1 MLNEFISNNILYL
14 ESDEKFGTK
23 LVDLFL
29 NNRYEISWAKNEEE
43 AVFKY
48 QYHKPNILICNII
61 LEDKNIINLIQNLKK
76 KDSKLKIVIVTN
88 NFESENLLKC
98 INLGISNYL
107 EKNNFVFEKIIS
119 LIEVKNSFAN
129 DKPLNKFILGEGF
142 VYNIDTKE
150 LLDRNKI
157 IVPLN
162 TQERQLIEL
171 LLKNKNNYVP
181 YHQIQSVL
189 GKVKD
194 VSIDSLRTT
203 IRIIRKKTYSD
214 IIKNLSGYGYK
225 INFFSGE
232 LIYQTELDEEN
243 KVKNKKLLLIEDS
256 IEISNTLKK
265 ELKGFSLECDCSLT
279 YNDSKKLI
287 EENTYDYIILNLH
300 LPDKDGIDLLNSIK
314 SISDSR
320 IIVLTADSDIHLK
333 EYLYLQGVLDYVEK
347 SRNTQYLAYTLYKTI
362 FNIENNDSLNNVL
375 VVDSSKL
382 VCDHIC
388 DLLIPRNYNVTIKY
402 SITDGLSFLKDRKVD
417 LVIIDLDL
425 LGESCFETLNLI
437 KNSYK
442 ELPIILL
449 SSVKK
454 SSTNR
459 DAFKNGASEVLS
471 KPLLAEEFILKVDLW
486 VDYHRKIHQI
496 KSQQQLLNE
505 YKLIVDKAS
514 IVSKT
519 DLEGQITY
527 VNETFCKISGYTE
540 EELLGQS
547 HNIVR
552 HHDMPTEVFTEVW
565 DTIKEKKQIW
575 HGQIKNK
582 RKDGS
587 AYYVDSYVMPI
598 LNVRNEVVEYI
609 ALRNY
614 ISEKEFY
621 NL

>member
-14 ESDEKFGTK
+14 ESDETFGSK

-29 NNRYEISWAKNEEE
+29 NNKYEISWAKNEEE

-48 QYHKPNILICNII
+48 QYHKPNILICNIL
-61 LEDKNIINLIQNLKK
+61 LEDKNILNLIQNLKQ
-76 KDSKLKIVIVTN
+76 KDSKLKIIIVTN
-88 NFESENLLKC
+88 NFENENLLKC

-107 EKNNFVFEKIIS
+107 EKNNFVFERIIS
-119 LIEVKNSFAN
+119 LIEVKNSFTN
-129 DKPLNKFILGEGF
+129 DKLLNKFILGEGF
-142 VYNIDTKE
+142 IYNIDTKE
-150 LLDRNKI
+150 LLDRNKMT
-157 IVPLN
+157 VPLN

-171 LLKNKNNYVP
+171 LLKNKNSYVP
-181 YHQIQSVL
+181 YYQIQTVL
-189 GKVKD
+189 SKVKD

-203 IRIIRKKTYSD
+203 IRIIRKKTYPD
-214 IIKNLSGYGYK
+214 IIKNLSGHGYK

-232 LIYQTELDEEN
+232 LIYQTELDEEK

-256 IEISNTLKK
+256 IEISNNLKK
-265 ELKGFSLECDCSLT
+265 ELKSFSLECDCTLT
-279 YNDSKKLI
+279 YNDSAKLI
-287 EENTYDYIILNLH
+287 KENTYDYIILNLH

-314 SISDSR
+314 SISDSK

-333 EYLYLQGVLDYVEK
+333 EYLYLQGILDYVEK
-347 SRNTQYLAYTLYKTI
+347 SSNIQYLAYTLYKTI
-362 FNIENNDSLNNVL
+362 FNIENNDNLNNVL

-382 VCDHIC
+382 VCNHIC

-402 SITDGLSFLKDRKVD
+402 SVSDGLSFLKDKKVD

-425 LGESCFETLNLI
+425 LGEKCFETLNLI

-459 DAFKNGASEVLS
+459 DAFKNGASEILL

-552 HHDMPTEVFTEVW
+552 HQDMPIEVFTEVW
-565 DTIKEKKQIW
+565 DSIKEKKQIW

-598 LNVRNEVVEYI
+598 LNVKNEVIEYI

-621 NL
+621 NI

>member
-14 ESDEKFGTK
+14 ENDEKFGSTF
-23 LVDLFL
+23 VEHFL
-29 NNRYEISWAKNEEE
+29 GRKYEIFWAKNEEE
-43 AVFKY
+43 AFFKY
-48 QYHKPNILICNII
+48 QYHKPNILICNILLENNNI
-61 LEDKNIINLIQNLKK
+61 LDLIQTLKE
-76 KDSKLKIVIVTN
+76 KDPKLKVIIVTN
-88 NFESENLLKC
+88 NFESENLLRC
-98 INLGISNYL
+98 INLNISNYL

-119 LIEVKNSFAN
+119 LIEVKNSSLTEKHV
-129 DKPLNKFILGEGF
+129 DKFILGEGF

-150 LLDRNKI
+150 LLDKNKMVI
-157 IVPLN
+157 PLN

-171 LLKNKNNYVP
+171 LLKNKNSYVS
-181 YHQIQSVL
+181 YQQIQNVL
-189 GKVKD
+189 SKVKE

-203 IRIIRKKTYSD
+203 VRIIRKKTYVD

-256 IEISNTLKK
+256 IEISDNLKK
-265 ELKGFSLECDCSLT
+265 ELKAFHLECDSALT
-279 YNDSKKLI
+279 YNDSEKLI
-287 EENTYDYIILNLH
+287 KENTYDYIILNLH

-314 SISDSR
+314 NISESK

-333 EYLYLQGVLDYVEK
+333 EYLYLQGILDYVEK
-347 SRNTQYLAYTLYKTI
+347 SSNIQYLAYTLYKTI
-362 FNIENNDSLNNVL
+362 FNIESNDTLNNVL

-388 DLLIPRNYNVTIKY
+388 DLLLPRNYNVTIKY
-402 SITDGLSFLKDRKVD
+402 SVRDGLSLLKDKKID

-425 LGESCFETLNLI
+425 LGENCFETLNLI
-437 KNSYK
+437 KNTYK

-449 SSVKK
+449 SSTKK

-459 DAFKNGASEVLS
+459 DAFKNGASEILS

-496 KSQQQLLNE
+496 RSQQQLLNE

-519 DLEGQITY
+519 DLAGQITY
-527 VNETFCKISGYTE
+527 VNETFCKISGYKE

-547 HNIVR
+547 HSIVR
-552 HHDMPTEVFTEVW
+552 HDDMPAEVFAEVW
-565 DTIKEKKQIW
+565 NTIREKKQIW

-598 LNVRNEVVEYI
+598 LNVKNEVVEYI